1 MYKTCKHLEE
11 SLYIAPN
18 EIRACCQRFFYKGKL
33 RGDAKLIDIVDGKTP
48 TTEDL
53 LNSRN
58 KVFEEIQN
66 DKKEECLG
74 CPLLRKVDE
83 KPKINS
89 KIKFLSIEHHSVCNL
104 RCSYCSDVYYGGV
117 RSKYD
122 IVEFISYLSKN
133 NSLDDCY
140 QVVWGG
146 GEPTLDKSF
155 EQILEAIEKHANPN
169 IYHRVFTNSSRF
181 SPAIKK
187 YLEKNLIKI
196 VTSIDAGTAEVFQ
209 KVRGRSKLKEVLENL
224 KIYSSVD
231 SSKITIKYIFTNDNS
246 DYEELDKFI
255 ENLVQYN
262 LLNCNFQ
269 ISFDYKKDK
278 IDLIRLKSICYL
290 FGKLIQQGCK
300 RIFLD
305 DHVVS
310 RFVTLDQKSV
320 NEIKDFLKIHSMEDV
335 IIDNLKENDLIIFG
349 AGRIS
354 AEIIE
359 KANFFKQLDNFY
371 IVDSDPSK
379 VGEIFKGKRIMP
391 IDFLKENNYRV
402 YIGAAQSYDDIF
414 KVVKS
419 IKSDTKSIINGILI

>member
-1 MYKTCKHLEE
+1 MYKTCKFLEE

-74 CPLLRKVDE
+74 CPLLRKVDQ

-104 RCSYCSDVYYGGV
+104 RCSYCSEVYYGGV
-117 RSKYD
+117 RSKYN
-122 IVEFISYLSKN
+122 IVEFIIYLSKN
-133 NSLDDCY
+133 NSLDNCY

-196 VTSIDAGTAEVFQ
+196 VTSIDAGTAEVFH
-209 KVRGRSKLKEVLENL
+209 KVRGRSKLKDVLENL

-246 DYEELDKFI
+246 DYEELNKFI

-310 RFVTLDQKSV
+310 RFVTLDQKLV

-335 IIDNLKENDLIIFG
+335 IIDNLKEKDLIIFG

-359 KANFFKQLDNFY
+359 KANFFKQSDNFY

-379 VGEIFKGKRIMP
+379 VGEVFKGKKIMP

-419 IKSDTKSIINGILI
+419 IKSSTKSIINGILI

>member
-74 CPLLRKVDE
+74 CPLLRKVDQ

-117 RSKYD
+117 RSKYN

-133 NSLDDCY
+133 NSLDNCY

-335 IIDNLKENDLIIFG
+335 IIDNLKEKDLIIFG

-359 KANFFKQLDNFY
+359 KANFFKRLDNFY

-379 VGEIFKGKRIMP
+379 VGEVFKGKKIMP

-414 KVVKS
+414 KVVKN

>member
-74 CPLLRKVDE
+74 CPLLRKVDQ

-104 RCSYCSDVYYGGV
+104 RCSYCSEVYYGGV
-117 RSKYD
+117 RSKYN

-133 NSLDDCY
+133 NSLDSCY

-335 IIDNLKENDLIIFG
+335 IIDNLKEKDLIIFG

-359 KANFFKQLDNFY
+359 KANFFKQLDNFH

-379 VGEIFKGKRIMP
+379 VGELFKGNKIMS
-391 IDFLKENNYRV
+391 IDFLKENNHRV

-414 KVVKS
+414 KTIQN
-419 IKSDTKSIINGILI
+419 IKGNTESVINGVLI

>member
-74 CPLLRKVDE
+74 CPLLRKVDQ

-133 NSLDDCY
+133 NSLDNCY

-335 IIDNLKENDLIIFG
+335 IIDNLKEKDLIIFG

-359 KANFFKQLDNFY
+359 KANFFKRLDNFY

-379 VGEIFKGKRIMP
+379 VGEDFKGKKIMP

>member
-1 MYKTCKHLEE
+1 MYKTCKFLEE

-74 CPLLRKVDE
+74 CPLLRKVDQ

-104 RCSYCSDVYYGGV
+104 RCSYCSEVYYGGV
-117 RSKYD
+117 RSKYN

-133 NSLDDCY
+133 NSLDNCY

-196 VTSIDAGTAEVFQ
+196 VTSIDAGTAEVFH
-209 KVRGRSKLKEVLENL
+209 KVRGRSKLKDVLENL

-246 DYEELDKFI
+246 DYEELNKFI

-310 RFVTLDQKSV
+310 RFVTLDQKLV

-335 IIDNLKENDLIIFG
+335 IIDNLKEKDLIIFG

-359 KANFFKQLDNFY
+359 KANFFKRLDNFY

-379 VGEIFKGKRIMP
+379 VGEDFKGKKIMP